1 MFVISIDYS
10 HDMSYYL
17 IKEFRMCVCF
27 WDGGSYKM
35 NDNEHL
41 KAILSM
47 LKEMDESDS
56 LFLKQLYTIIHRHL
70 LRKRGD

>member
-1 MFVISIDYS
+1 
-10 HDMSYYL
+10 
-17 IKEFRMCVCF
+17 
-27 WDGGSYKM
+27 M